1 MKMKKLL
8 LALPLPFAL
17 AMMSASCAD
26 KNEVRHSDYGYCH
39 RAGRHMHNDHV
50 FIGDFHDH
58 SLCEWEKFK

>member
-1 MKMKKLL
+1 MRRAAKII
-8 LALPLPFAL
+8 LAFVAL
-17 AMMSASCAD
+17 ATAISCGG
-26 KNEVRHSDYGYCH
+26 KNAVKHSDYGDCH